1 MPASAI
7 ENCIFLRVDQKI
19 EIGWYGLRTISG
31 NWIWHAKNLLECFEL
46 HPKPF
51 NWNSHDSWAMNNVTE
66 KKVQSIMMLD
76 CREPDY
82 HSSNWPLSNAIH
94 QIHFNFKLKIG
105 DRNECMLCRIETGQH
120 LFHNT
125 YQLNS
130 MNRSKYVE
138 SSRFLRVTKAN
149 CLLEIRNKNAIIQ
162 QLDWLTV

>member
-1 MPASAI
+1 
-7 ENCIFLRVDQKI
+7 
-19 EIGWYGLRTISG
+19 
-31 NWIWHAKNLLECFEL
+31 
-46 HPKPF
+46 
-51 NWNSHDSWAMNNVTE
+51 
-66 KKVQSIMMLD
+66 MMLD

-105 DRNECMLCRIETGQH
+105 DRNECKLCRIETGQH

-130 MNRSKYVE
+130 MNRSKYVK
-138 SSRFLRVTKAN
+138 SSRFLRVAKAN